1 MTVEFTQA
9 DSEVFQRFIATEYA
23 YFTPKGEP
31 LCWPV
36 TPYWYP
42 DRGVLAIATG
52 LAYPTK
58 ADYAALNPKVA
69 LLFSDTTGSGLQDE
83 SHILVQGDARVLSE
97 DLQANTDR
105 YVTELRA
112 RFLSARIGVNP
123 LTVRLLDFYLPR
135 LWVEIDP
142 VAVERR
148 DPRRPAYPALPR
160 APGLRSNLDAKDVEA
175 LRSVVTHHGQGVV
188 TIRGTDGYPQMMRTA
203 VRMQDDLVLLRESP
217 GTGAACLTMHRHTLR
232 GTRFSAYM
240 ARGELVEADGANVF
254 IPHRLVGFFGNGT
267 VFPLSV
273 IPSVARLRRRLGA
286 ELARRGKEM
295 PRLRIP

>member
-1 MTVEFTQA
+1 MTVEFTES
-9 DSEVFQRFIATEYA
+9 DSEVFRRFIATEYA

-69 LLFSDTTGSGLQDE
+69 LLFSDPTGSGLPDE

-97 DLQANTDR
+97 DMQANADR

-112 RFLSARIGVNP
+112 RFLSARIGINP

-148 DPRRPAYPALPR
+148 KPNRPADGDLPR
-160 APGLRSNLDAKDVEA
+160 AQGLRSNLDAKDVVA
-175 LRSVVTHHGQGVV
+175 LRNVVTRHGQGVV
-188 TIRGTDGYPQMMRTA
+188 TIRGSDGYPQMLRTS
-203 VRMQDDLVLLRESP
+203 VTMQDDLVLLRESP
-217 GTGAACLTMHRHTLR
+217 GTGAACLTMHQHTLR

-240 ARGELVEADGANVF
+240 VRGELVDAGEAHVF
-254 IPHRLVGFFGNGT
+254 IPRRLVGFFGNGA

-273 IPSVARLRRRLGA
+273 IPSVGRLRRRLGA

-295 PRLRIP
+295 PKLRIP